1 MDTELIIAT
10 MESDFDALIKQYNAA
25 ADREYYLALGA
36 PDAPKTALHL
46 RDMEM
51 HERMARLY
59 RQMKERCVTFVDAY
73 AADAEK

>member
-1 MDTELIIAT
+1 MDVELIIT
-10 MESDFDALIKQYNAA
+10 NMESDFDALIKQYDAKADHEYHLAFGASDAA
-25 ADREYYLALGA
+25 G
-36 PDAPKTALHL
+36 TALHL

-59 RQMKERCVTFVDAY
+59 RRMKERCITFVDAY